1 MHRTNDGRNRSQGPP
16 HRSRPGRGLARSAE
30 REEPRRAPREVPFWK
45 SPSGWTTLRAAGRVG
60 KTVRRRPPIPRAGT
74 GRASREDTRRLR
86 WRSAGGRKGLPPG
99 DSHLPGGAAGEEQR
113 AGRGEPG
120 TWDTAPLARQSRSRR
135 SRSGTPSV
143 RARGAPRPAEAT
155 AHFPSGS
162 APPAAGSGAP
172 APPGSTSRWCVRAAR
187 RARWPLSRP
196 PRPSPGPPP
205 RPPAVPTPRRS
216 PSTFQ
221 PRSPPQPSAAS
232 LQWLALRRLRPL
244 RQVCVAVRG
253 PATNTA
259 MAPLLEAFS
268 TRRPPPMSSR
278 SGRVLPPG
286 SCSVHQSPTGAR
298 GPSPEPAVP
307 PGPSWWAG
315 GRLPWGHLDARS
327 AAHRALRC
335 ALPTRPASYAF
346 LFLTETHVT

>member
-1 MHRTNDGRNRSQGPP
+1 MGVES
-16 HRSRPGRGLARSAE
+16 RGLGTLR
-30 REEPRRAPREVPFWK
+30 PRRD
-45 SPSGWTTLRAAGRVG
+45 
-60 KTVRRRPPIPRAGT
+60 
-74 GRASREDTRRLR
+74 SR
-86 WRSAGGRKGLPPG
+86 G
-99 DSHLPGGAAGEEQR
+99 PGGA
-113 AGRGEPG
+113 
-120 TWDTAPLARQSRSRR
+120 
-135 SRSGTPSV
+135 V
-143 RARGAPRPAEAT
+143 RARPLSTPRPAEAT
-155 AHFPSGS
+155 APFPRGS

-172 APPGSTSRWCVRAAR
+172 ALPGSASRWCARAAR

-196 PRPSPGPPP
+196 QRPSPGPPP

-244 RQVCVAVRG
+244 RQVCVALRG

-268 TRRPPPMSSR
+268 TGRPPPPTLMSSR

-286 SCSVHQSPTGAR
+286 SCGVHQSPTGAR

-307 PGPSWWAG
+307 LGPSWWAG

-335 ALPTRPASYAF
+335 ALPTRPPVMPSYF
-346 LFLTETHVT
+346 